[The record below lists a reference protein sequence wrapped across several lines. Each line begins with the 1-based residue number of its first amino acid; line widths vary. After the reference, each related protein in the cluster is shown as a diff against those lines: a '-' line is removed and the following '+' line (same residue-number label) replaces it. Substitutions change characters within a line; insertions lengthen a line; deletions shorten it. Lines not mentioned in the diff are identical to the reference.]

1 LAAAVAALLLGEAV
15 LRWAGQSYYWALAKR
30 PDPVLG
36 WRPEA
41 AVSAWQRFEGG
52 ALIETNGLGFR
63 DRDHAPDKPDGQVR
77 IAVLGDSFSAAVQVP
92 LEETWWRVL
101 EGLLH
106 GGGCGGHGADIVAG
120 AAPVEVLSFAVSGYS
135 PAQSLLAFRHE
146 ARRFAPDL
154 VLLEL
159 FVGNDLIE
167 GTGALDDESL
177 RPYLVLEDGQ
187 LVLDDRFVDLPAFR
201 LRSSSLGRAVA
212 WLTRHSRILQ
222 TVVQARHALRG
233 RARDVSG
240 AVAEPGVDSNVYRE
254 PVSEGWR
261 SAWSVTEAILATFAE
276 EVRGAGAEPLLLI
289 AGTGAQVHPDAQA
302 SAAFARHVGVPDLGY
317 PVRRL
322 LSAAFV
328 ADLPAVNLP
337 LVMAGEAERSG
348 VMLHGFEN
356 AVPGFGH
363 WNADGHRVVAN
374 AAAEALCREPRLA
387 GRLQTSR

>member
-1 LAAAVAALLLGEAV
+1 
-15 LRWAGQSYYWALAKR
+15 
-30 PDPVLG
+30 
-36 WRPEA
+36 
-41 AVSAWQRFEGG
+41 
-52 ALIETNGLGFR
+52 
-63 DRDHAPDKPDGQVR
+63 
-77 IAVLGDSFSAAVQVP
+77 
-92 LEETWWRVL
+92 
-101 EGLLH
+101 
-106 GGGCGGHGADIVAG
+106 
-120 AAPVEVLSFAVSGYS
+120 
-135 PAQSLLAFRHE
+135 
-146 ARRFAPDL
+146 
-154 VLLEL
+154 
-159 FVGNDLIE
+159 
-167 GTGALDDESL
+167 
-177 RPYLVLEDGQ
+177 
-187 LVLDDRFVDLPAFR
+187 
-201 LRSSSLGRAVA
+201 
-212 WLTRHSRILQ
+212 
-222 TVVQARHALRG
+222 
-233 RARDVSG
+233 
-240 AVAEPGVDSNVYRE
+240 
-254 PVSEGWR
+254 
-261 SAWSVTEAILATFAE
+261 VTEAILATFAE

>member
-1 LAAAVAALLLGEAV
+1 
-15 LRWAGQSYYWALAKR
+15 
-30 PDPVLG
+30 
-36 WRPEA
+36 
-41 AVSAWQRFEGG
+41 
-52 ALIETNGLGFR
+52 
-63 DRDHAPDKPDGQVR
+63 
-77 IAVLGDSFSAAVQVP
+77 
-92 LEETWWRVL
+92 
-101 EGLLH
+101 
-106 GGGCGGHGADIVAG
+106 
-120 AAPVEVLSFAVSGYS
+120 
-135 PAQSLLAFRHE
+135 
-146 ARRFAPDL
+146 
-154 VLLEL
+154 
-159 FVGNDLIE
+159 
-167 GTGALDDESL
+167 L